1 MPGPLTGVSVIE
13 MAGIGP
19 GPFCAMQLADMGA
32 SVTRIERPAL
42 ASMSRKQALSRVV
55 ARGARSVA
63 IDLKHPGASR
73 AILKLIGS
81 ADVLIEG
88 FRPGIMERL
97 GLGPEPC
104 LAAQPSLVYGRM
116 TGWGQ
121 TGPLSQAA
129 GHDINYI
136 SLVGALYSIGTR
148 ESGPIPPLNLAGDY
162 GGGGLMLAYAIA
174 CALLHAR
181 STGEGQVIDLA
192 MVDGAASLMAP
203 IYGVKAAGRWSSERG
218 SNMLDGG
225 TPYYRTYR
233 CKDGWISVGSLEP
246 QFFALLLQKLEID
259 PAEFGSQHDQQQ
271 WPRQQQ
277 LLASRFDA
285 RTRAEWCESL
295 EGSDVCF
302 APVLSLD
309 EAPQHPHLKARGT
322 FLNLEGVVQP
332 APAARFSRTPCPM
345 PVAPC
350 LPGEHT
356 LEALRTGGVPEPE
369 IEALRLAGALG
380 LTQPADG

>member
-32 SVTRIERPAL
+32 SVTRIERPSL
-42 ASMSRKQALSRVV
+42 TGMSRKQAMTRVV

-63 IDLKHPGASR
+63 IDLKHPAASG
-73 AILKLIGS
+73 AILKLIGN

-88 FRPGIMERL
+88 FRPGVMERL

-104 LAAQPSLVYGRM
+104 LAAQPRLVYGRM

-121 TGPLSQAA
+121 HGPLAQAA

-148 ESGPIPPLNLAGDY
+148 ESGPVPPLNLAGDY

-181 STGEGQVIDLA
+181 SSGEGQVIDLA

-218 SNMLDGG
+218 SNMLDGA
-225 TPYYRTYR
+225 TPYYRAYR

-246 QFFALLLQKLEID
+246 QFFAMLLQKLEID
-259 PAEFGSQHDQQQ
+259 PAEFGSQHDRQH

-277 LLASRFDA
+277 LLASRFAA
-285 RTRAEWCESL
+285 RTRAEWCAFL

-302 APVLSLD
+302 APILSLD

-322 FLNLEGVVQP
+322 FLDLEGVMQP
-332 APAARFSRTPCPM
+332 APAARFSRTPCAV

-356 LEALRTGGVPEPE
+356 LEALRTCGVPEPE
-369 IEALRLAGALG
+369 IEALRQAGALG
-380 LTQPADG
+380 LAQPADD

>member
-1 MPGPLTGVSVIE
+1 MSGPLTGVSVIE

-42 ASMSRKQALSRVV
+42 AGMSRKQAMSRVV

-88 FRPGIMERL
+88 FRPGVMERL

-104 LAAQPSLVYGRM
+104 LAVQPRLVYGRM

-121 TGPLSQAA
+121 DGPLAQAA

-136 SLVGALYSIGTR
+136 SLVGALYSIGPR
-148 ESGPIPPLNLAGDY
+148 ESDPVPPLNLAGDY

-218 SNMLDGG
+218 SNMLDGA

-246 QFFALLLQKLEID
+246 QFFALLLQKLAID

-277 LLASRFDA
+277 LLASRFA
-285 RTRAEWCESL
+285 AKTRAEWCESM

-332 APAARFSRTPCPM
+332 APAARFSRTRCAIPA
-345 PVAPC
+345 APC
-350 LPGEHT
+350 VPGEHT
-356 LEALRTGGVPEPE
+356 LEVLRASGLPEPD